1 MPHESSPSAE
11 RGPESTAANY
21 LYWQQ
26 HGGEWVSEYEARKRN
41 QPLYHIQEFM
51 LVEYMMR
58 NAPARVLEFGCGV
71 GRHLRN
77 LLAIPDIDVH
87 GYDQSPTMVAGCRR
101 WAEQAWIDAH
111 VIVGKST
118 GPLPYPDRSFD
129 IVYTAEVLV
138 HVRPEDVEGI
148 LHELIRI
155 CKGHILHLERS
166 PDCRV
171 TANSHDGCW
180 DHDLPGLYA
189 RLGRTCDVLPR
200 GYRVHTPY
208 RVVLGEPGPRFTWSE
223 NLLAMYRI
231 MEQSLAEGFGD
242 LNQQLCDAAVART
255 SLEVQMADLQSRI
268 GREQEA
274 RSQAESQLAQA
285 LATCRELRSR
295 LAAVDEFVR
304 RARYLLR
311 PGTGA
316 L

>member
-1 MPHESSPSAE
+1 MPHESSQSAE

-138 HVRPEDVEGI
+138 HVRPEDVERLKQPFTRAEAARARADGAAGAGLGLAI
-148 LHELIRI
+148 VERI
-155 CKGHILHLERS
+155 
-166 PDCRV
+166 
-171 TANSHDGCW
+171 
-180 DHDLPGLYA
+180 A
-189 RLGRTCDVLPR
+189 RLHGGRFDLLPR
-200 GYRVHTPY
+200 DGGGTIARVELPL
-208 RVVLGEPGPRFTWSE
+208 RAPR
-223 NLLAMYRI
+223 
-231 MEQSLAEGFGD
+231 
-242 LNQQLCDAAVART
+242 
-255 SLEVQMADLQSRI
+255 
-268 GREQEA
+268 
-274 RSQAESQLAQA
+274 
-285 LATCRELRSR
+285 
-295 LAAVDEFVR
+295 
-304 RARYLLR
+304 
-311 PGTGA
+311 
-316 L
+316 